1 MGKELRVAIDK
12 EWGICHQ
19 PSYLGCSKDGKGAN
33 SLVYLMRE
41 RFLAI
46 PSSTEIKIPEIYQ
59 LCETLKAVT
68 LTALILLH
76 LEMSGKSLMPMIS

>member
-1 MGKELRVAIDK
+1 
-12 EWGICHQ
+12 
-19 PSYLGCSKDGKGAN
+19 
-33 SLVYLMRE
+33 MRE

-46 PSSTEIKIPEIYQ
+46 PSSTRTEIKIPEIYQ
-59 LCETLKAVT
+59 PREMLEAIT